1 MNTNKIMRPP
11 AIYATKHRGGVDS
24 YLIAP
29 ENVQA
34 FLDYL
39 SWAMR
44 VANWFVNVSVKPYK
58 GRKYNPAFVWVCVG

>member
-1 MNTNKIMRPP
+1 MDFKG
-11 AIYATKHRGGVDS
+11 AIYQTKHRGGVDG

-34 FLDYL
+34 FLAYL
-39 SWAMR
+39 SWAMCT
-44 VANWFVNVSVKPYK
+44 ANWFVNVTVKPYK